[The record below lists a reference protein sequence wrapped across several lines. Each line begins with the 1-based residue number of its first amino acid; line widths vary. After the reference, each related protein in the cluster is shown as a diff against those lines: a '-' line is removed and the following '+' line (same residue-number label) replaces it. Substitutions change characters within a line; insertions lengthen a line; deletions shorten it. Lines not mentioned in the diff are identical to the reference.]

1 MPLHAAIIVPVNRKF
16 TGHGPHG
23 RHIERKAIM
32 RAYKT
37 VEVKTIRN
45 TTLETAK
52 PRAGIKCKL
61 CGKPIATF
69 DCPYTG
75 DNAIKTH
82 TPAEPVAYVH
92 KGCIRCRGYGDDAT
106 DFEGRPFP
114 TKAAGKAT
122 RGGWAITLELEGNA
136 PYSQE
141 KAAYL
146 AATYGLIATED
157 CTVEVEWHQVNSWTN
172 LHGKKTALEGIF
184 DAIDPSGDNCGCHV
198 NISWTPDDDAAPDFS
213 EQAWNI
219 QQNAVTLF
227 SPLQTAMLKR
237 PDYTKAIFGRGFGSY
252 CYNGSEY
259 SGHSWLSLDSLD
271 SYDTERRR
279 IEWRICH
286 FQTPAQMFICL
297 AFIKEACEII
307 RKATEQQAV
316 SYEKAGKQIA
326 KLFEKYGQG
335 KGKAQRPERNNR

>member
-1 MPLHAAIIVPVNRKF
+1 MQ
-16 TGHGPHG
+16 
-23 RHIERKAIM
+23 E
-32 RAYKT
+32 YKT
-37 VEVKTIRN
+37 VDVKIIRN

-52 PRAGIKCKL
+52 PRAGVKCKL
-61 CGKPIATF
+61 CGKPVTVF
-69 DCPYTG
+69 NCPG
-75 DNAIKTH
+75 MGSNGIKTY

-92 KGCIRCRGYGDDAT
+92 EGCIRLRPYGDDAT

-122 RGGWAITLELEGNA
+122 RGGWAISLELEGNA

-146 AATYGLIATED
+146 GATYGLIATED
-157 CTVEVEWHQVNSWTN
+157 CTVEVEMHQINSWTN

-184 DAIDPSGDNCGCHV
+184 EAIDPSGYNCGCHV
-198 NISWTPDDDAAPDFS
+198 NISWTPDDDAAPSFS

-219 QQNAVTLF
+219 RQNAVTLF
-227 SPLQTAMLKR
+227 TPLQTAMLRR
-237 PDYTKAIFGRGFGSY
+237 PDYTKAIFGRVFGSY
-252 CYNGSEY
+252 CYSGSEY
-259 SGHSWLSLDSLD
+259 SGHSWLALDSLD
-271 SYDTERRR
+271 SYNVERRR

-307 RKATEQQAV
+307 RKATESQTI

>member
-1 MPLHAAIIVPVNRKF
+1 MQ
-16 TGHGPHG
+16 
-23 RHIERKAIM
+23 E
-32 RAYKT
+32 YKT
-37 VEVKTIRN
+37 VDVKTIRG
-45 TTLETAK
+45 TSLESAK
-52 PRAGIKCKL
+52 PRAGIRCKL
-61 CGKPIATF
+61 CGKPVTVFNVPGAR
-69 DCPYTG
+69 G
-75 DNAIKTH
+75 NAVKTH

-92 KGCIRCRGYGDDAT
+92 EGCIRLRGYGDDAT
-106 DFEGRPFP
+106 DYQGRPFP

-136 PYSQE
+136 PYSLE

-157 CTVEVEWHQVNSWTN
+157 CTVEVEWHQINSWTN

-184 DAIDPSGDNCGCHV
+184 DAIDPSGSNCGCHV
-198 NISWTPDDDAAPDFS
+198 NISWTPDDDAGPDFS

-219 QQNAVTLF
+219 RQNAATLF
-227 SPLQTAMLKR
+227 TPLQTAMLKR
-237 PDYTKAIFGRGFGSY
+237 PDYTKAIFGRNFGSY

-271 SYDTERRR
+271 DYDTERRR

-297 AFIKEACEII
+297 AFVKEACEII
-307 RKATEQQAV
+307 RKATESQTI